1 MSKAMEHVRYLVD
14 VVGFRAPASEGER
27 WASKYIAGVMEKLG
41 IECQV
46 EPFDSY
52 KTFSYPLMIVWA
64 LSVLGGL
71 LCCSHG
77 FLGFL
82 LVTLGA
88 AAFYRE
94 AHYRG
99 WVSRL
104 LPHEPSQNV
113 VGRIPAKGEALR
125 RVLVCAHY
133 DTSKTGLYFDPR
145 FVGGFRT
152 LLLLTV
158 VSALGLPVFVLL
170 GGLFWSGLFGLLRE
184 LATLWL
190 FLNILVLLHR
200 EIYGKNV
207 YGANDNASGT
217 GVMLAIAERLAKE
230 PLQNTEV
237 WVAATGCE
245 EAGLV
250 GMLDLLKRHG
260 QELEDAL
267 IVNLDGVGAGELKYI
282 TGEGLVKVFPADP
295 ELLMFSAEVVRENP
309 ELPLAPKEHRDGLG
323 TDASG
328 ALINGYR
335 AMTVMGLDEDGVVP
349 NWHWE
354 TDVVENL
361 NEKNLGDAET
371 FVDLLLKKI
380 DHEK

>member
-14 VVGFRAPASEGER
+14 IVGFRAPASEGER
-27 WASKYIAGVMEKLG
+27 WASKYIAGVLEKLG

-46 EPFDSY
+46 ETFESHR
-52 KTFSYPLMIVWA
+52 TFSYPFIIAWSF
-64 LSVLGGL
+64 SVLGGWL
-71 LCCSHG
+71 SCSHG

-88 AAFYRE
+88 AAFYQE
-94 AHYRG
+94 AHLRG
-99 WVSRL
+99 SVSRF
-104 LPHEPSQNV
+104 LPKEPSQNV
-113 VGRIPAKGEALR
+113 VGRIRAKGEAHR

-133 DTSKTGLYFDPR
+133 DTSRTGLYFHPR
-145 FVGGFRT
+145 FVGRFRT
-152 LLLLTV
+152 LFVLTA
-158 VSALGLPVFVLL
+158 VSAMGLPVFVLL
-170 GGLFWSGLFGLLRE
+170 GGLFWSGLFGLLRG
-184 LATLWL
+184 LATVWL
-190 FLNILVLLHR
+190 LLNILVLVHR
-200 EIYGKNV
+200 EVYGKNV

-217 GVMLAIAERLAKE
+217 GVMLAVAERLAKD

-260 QELEDAL
+260 QELQDAL
-267 IVNLDGVGAGELKYI
+267 IVNLDSLGAGNLSYI
-282 TGEGLVKVFPADP
+282 TGEGLIRVLTADP

-309 ELPLAPKEHRDGLG
+309 DLPFTPREHQGLA
-323 TDASG
+323 TDATG
-328 ALINGYR
+328 ALIRGYR
-335 AMTVMGLDEDGVVP
+335 AMSVIALEDEGVVP

-361 NEKNLGDAET
+361 DEKNLKDAET

>member
-1 MSKAMEHVRYLVD
+1 MSKAMEHIRYLVD

-27 WASKYIAGVMEKLG
+27 WASKYIAGVMAELG

-46 EPFDSY
+46 EPFESHQ
-52 KTFSYPLMIVWA
+52 TFSYSLMIVWA
-64 LSVLGGL
+64 VSVLGGL
-71 LCCSHG
+71 LSCSHG

-88 AAFYRE
+88 VAFYQE

-99 WVSRL
+99 WISQL

-113 VGRIPAKGEALR
+113 VGRIPAKGEAHR

-133 DTSKTGLYFDPR
+133 DTSKTGLYFHPR
-145 FVGGFRT
+145 FVGRFRT
-152 LLLLTV
+152 MFLLTV
-158 VSALGLPVFVLL
+158 VSSLGLPVFVLL

-184 LATLWL
+184 LATFWL

-217 GVMLAIAERLAKE
+217 GVMLSVAERLAGE

-245 EAGLV
+245 EVGLV

-260 QELEDAL
+260 QELQDAL
-267 IVNLDGVGAGELKYI
+267 IVNLDGVGLGDLKYI
-282 TGEGLVKVFPADP
+282 TGEGLVKAFPADP
-295 ELLMFSAEVVRENP
+295 ELLMYSAEVVRENP
-309 ELPLAPKEHRDGLG
+309 ELPLVPREHRDGLG
-323 TDASG
+323 TDATG

-335 AMTVMGLDEDGVVP
+335 AMSIMGLDEEGVVP

-361 NEKNLGDAET
+361 NEKNLGDTET